1 MAWHRTGPTGP
12 TPRSGEFTVIRVVTH
27 SRVST
32 IHPAIDAVLLPARHH
47 RAWRGLLLGSLLAL
61 ASLAL
66 GSRAVHADPAA
77 TVQAGDAAPAF
88 KLQDQ
93 AGKWHSLADYKGK
106 WVALYFYPKD
116 DTPGC
121 TTQACSFR
129 DNVFAFDKEGA
140 VILGISVDDVASHK
154 AFAEK
159 HGLPFTILADP
170 DKAVSQR
177 YGVLKTY
184 MGVMEMARRD
194 TFIIDPQGR
203 VAKHYESVEPEGHS
217 AVVLADIR
225 TLKAQSR

>member
-1 MAWHRTGPTGP
+1 MSTWIPRRT
-12 TPRSGEFTVIRVVTH
+12 
-27 SRVST
+27 
-32 IHPAIDAVLLPARHH
+32 
-47 RAWRGLLLGSLLAL
+47 SLLFAGILLMTGVAVAAGTPEVGAL
-61 ASLAL
+61 
-66 GSRAVHADPAA
+66 
-77 TVQAGDAAPAF
+77 APAF

-93 AGKWHSLADYKGK
+93 AGKWHSLSDYKGH

-129 DNVFAFDKEGA
+129 DNVFAFKKENA

-159 HGLPFTILADP
+159 HGLPFTLLADP
-170 DKAVSQR
+170 DKAVTKE

-194 TFIIDPQGR
+194 TFLIDPDGK

-217 AVVLADIR
+217 QVVLDDIKA
-225 TLKAQSR
+225 LKAAKKTG